1 MRKLSVHMQTTLDN
15 RIATA
20 DGTFW
25 EPFPWGE
32 PEMAYVNTFYA
43 SADTWAMSRPI
54 YEAVVP
60 WWTLVANG
68 QVPDDVPAV
77 SAADQEFAGM
87 LAAMTKVVFSR
98 TLDGDEDRVVMSG
111 DLVPQLE
118 ALKAADGREII
129 LSGGPAT
136 LGPLL
141 DHPGLVD
148 ELLLVL
154 HPAVITTGP
163 RLFDGVRSD
172 LALELVE
179 AKVFDAGAVVLR
191 HRLLPS

>member
-15 RIATA
+15 RIATGQ
-20 DGTFW
+20 GTFW

-32 PEMAYVNTFYA
+32 PETAYVNGFYA
-43 SADTWAMSRPI
+43 DADTWVMSRPI

-68 QVPDDVPAV
+68 QVPDDVPEL
-77 SAADQEFAGM
+77 SAADHDFARIF
-87 LAAMTKVVFSR
+87 AAMTKVALSR
-98 TLDGDEDRVVMSG
+98 TLEPAEDRVVLSG
-111 DLVPQLE
+111 DLVTQLE
-118 ALKAADGREII
+118 ALKAQDGREII
-129 LSGGPAT
+129 LSAGPAT

-163 RLFDGVRSD
+163 RLFEGVRSD